1 MDIHVEAIFTRLEK
15 VVWNEDVGDVPRNQ
29 RLTPIFANL
38 LTTTWER
45 SWEDQHAKV
54 QACRQV
60 RVQGRMEE

>member
-1 MDIHVEAIFTRLEK
+1 MEAIFTRLEK
-15 VVWNEDVGDVPRNQ
+15 VVWNEHFGDVPRNQ
-29 RLTPIFANL
+29 TLTPIFANL
-38 LTTTWER
+38 LTNTWER